1 MVQEIRGPG
10 HDQSPG
16 VTRSN
21 GPKGRKPA
29 KPTDS
34 VAGSGSP
41 AVEVSGELNDLISRV
56 KQAEVF
62 RKDRVHQVL
71 EKLQRGELVTSET
84 VRDAAERLLQGG
96 P

>member
-1 MVQEIRGPG
+1 MVQEIRGSG

-16 VTRSN
+16 VTRSS
-21 GPKGRKPA
+21 GAKVSKPA

-34 VAGSGSP
+34 AAGSSAS

-56 KQAEVF
+56 KQADVF

-84 VRDAAERLLQGG
+84 VREAAERLLQGG